1 MEEEKKENENLSQID
16 LKRAVREA
24 YEDTLATQ
32 AEIAAKFNI
41 SRQTLN
47 QWAKKGEWT
56 SRKIF
61 NEIRAMYET
70 LGMSVKELAK
80 KYKMNENYLRYIKT
94 RQNWQKRRITKDLEE
109 KEIKEIL
116 GDKLTEKNMDLF
128 LDTKKEEVKEVLKQ
142 SLDHLNLDPIVL
154 EAITE
159 TTSDELLL
167 KAMNTAYIKK
177 QILFCAVVARGEL
190 IKMIKRASLTNNE
203 KDSAN
208 IIVAAEKVSKLFI
221 DAGVS
226 LFGKEQIQVI
236 ETNNNNN
243 IAQMNMS
250 DLLALANSSVN
261 DVSDSASVVDSGSG
275 GYGSEAVESEAS
287 H

>member
-1 MEEEKKENENLSQID
+1 MGNSQ
-16 LKRAVREA
+16 
-24 YEDTLATQ
+24 
-32 AEIAAKFNI
+32 
-41 SRQTLN
+41 
-47 QWAKKGEWT
+47 
-56 SRKIF
+56 
-61 NEIRAMYET
+61 
-70 LGMSVKELAK
+70 
-80 KYKMNENYLRYIKT
+80 
-94 RQNWQKRRITKDLEE
+94 
-109 KEIKEIL
+109 
-116 GDKLTEKNMDLF
+116 
-128 LDTKKEEVKEVLKQ
+128 Q

-236 ETNNNNN
+236 ETSNNNA
-243 IAQMNMS
+243 IEQMNMG

-261 DVSDSASVVDSGSG
+261 GVSDSASGVDSGSG
-275 GYGSEAVESEAS
+275 GYGSEAVEVWTVLASEAPCYFQ
-287 H
+287 

>member
-1 MEEEKKENENLSQID
+1 MEEEKQENNETLSQID

-32 AEIAAKFNI
+32 GEIAAKFNI

-47 QWAKKGEWT
+47 KWANQGEWT

-70 LGMSVKELAK
+70 LGMSIRELAK
-80 KYKMNENYLRYIKT
+80 KYKMNENHLRYIKT
-94 RQNWQKRRITKDLEE
+94 RQAWMKRKITKDLEE

-128 LDTKKEEVKEVLKQ
+128 LDTKKEEVKEVLKK
-142 SLDHLNLDPIVL
+142 SLYHLNLDPIVL

-226 LFGKEQIQVI
+226 LFGKEQIQVV
-236 ETNNNNN
+236 ESHQNTNLAEMN
-243 IAQMNMS
+243 IS
-250 DLLALANSSVN
+250 DLLALANGSACDSSERV
-261 DVSDSASVVDSGSG
+261 SG
-275 GYGSEAVESEAS
+275 GYGSEAVEGEAS
-287 H
+287 L

>member
-1 MEEEKKENENLSQID
+1 
-16 LKRAVREA
+16 
-24 YEDTLATQ
+24 
-32 AEIAAKFNI
+32 
-41 SRQTLN
+41 QTLN

-70 LGMSVKELAK
+70 LGMSIGELAR
-80 KYKMNENYLRYIKT
+80 KYKMNEANLRYIKM
-94 RQNWQKRRITKDLEE
+94 RQNWTKRRITKQLEE
-109 KEIKEIL
+109 KKIKNIL
-116 GDKLTEKNMDLF
+116 GDKITKKNMDLF
-128 LDTKKEEVKEVLKQ
+128 LDTKKEEVKETIKQ
-142 SLDHLNLDPIVL
+142 SLEHLNLDPIVL

-190 IKMIKRASLTNNE
+190 IKMIKKASMTNNE

-208 IIVAAEKVSKLFI
+208 IIVAAEKVSRLFI
-221 DAGVS
+221 EAGVS

-236 ETNNNNN
+236 EANNENN

-250 DLLALANSSVN
+250 DLLALVN
-261 DVSDSASVVDSGSG
+261 ADCDD
-275 GYGSEAVESEAS
+275 
-287 H
+287 